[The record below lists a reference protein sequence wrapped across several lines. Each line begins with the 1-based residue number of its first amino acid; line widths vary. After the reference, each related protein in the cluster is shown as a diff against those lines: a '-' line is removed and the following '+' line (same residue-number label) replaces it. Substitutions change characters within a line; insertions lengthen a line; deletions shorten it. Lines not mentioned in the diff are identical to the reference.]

1 MSDEELALGHKPA
14 WGAGRQREG
23 AGRRSPTWQAL
34 PPGPDQAGGKSTPGP
49 FVFSLLLTDID
60 WAAFLL
66 LHLKGLWD

>member
-1 MSDEELALGHKPA
+1 MSDEGLALGHKPA
-14 WGAGRQREG
+14 WGAGR
-23 AGRRSPTWQAL
+23 RSPTWQAL
-34 PPGPDQAGGKSTPGP
+34 LPGPDQAGGKSTPGP